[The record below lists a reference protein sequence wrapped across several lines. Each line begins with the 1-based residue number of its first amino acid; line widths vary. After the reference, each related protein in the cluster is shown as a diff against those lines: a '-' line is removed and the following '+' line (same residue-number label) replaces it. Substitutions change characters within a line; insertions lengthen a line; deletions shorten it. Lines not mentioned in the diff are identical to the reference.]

1 MGWNEGSAFSR
12 SGVTADAGKCT
23 ARIDIHVPPELEEK
37 LIGLA
42 VLAGRPK
49 AEFARMLLTKAI
61 EGELAY
67 LRSVGAIA
75 EQGEPRNGG

>member
-1 MGWNEGSAFSR
+1 MGRSDEPAFSR
-12 SGVTADAGKCT
+12 SGVTAEAGKCT
-23 ARIDIHVPPELEEK
+23 ARIDIPVPADLEEK

-49 AEFARMLLTKAI
+49 AEFARMLLIKAI

>member
-1 MGWNEGSAFSR
+1 MGLGDPAFSR
-12 SGVTADAGKCT
+12 SGHSTAEGKCS
-23 ARIDIHVPPELEEK
+23 ARIDVPVPPELEEK

-67 LRSVGAIA
+67 LRSVGALPDP
-75 EQGEPRNGG
+75 GDGRNA